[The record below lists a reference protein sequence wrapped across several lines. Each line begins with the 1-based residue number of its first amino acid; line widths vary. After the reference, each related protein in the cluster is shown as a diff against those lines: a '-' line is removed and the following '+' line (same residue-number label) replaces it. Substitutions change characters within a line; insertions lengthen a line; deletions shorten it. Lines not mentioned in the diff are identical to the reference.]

1 MGDMG
6 MIMDEKKIN
15 VEKAEIINCKCSYN
29 IVAIMVKGA
38 K

>member
-6 MIMDEKKIN
+6 MIMDEKNLKLWDEKVIN
-15 VEKAEIINCKCSYN
+15 HKYSCS
-29 IVAIMVKGA
+29 IVAKIVKGA